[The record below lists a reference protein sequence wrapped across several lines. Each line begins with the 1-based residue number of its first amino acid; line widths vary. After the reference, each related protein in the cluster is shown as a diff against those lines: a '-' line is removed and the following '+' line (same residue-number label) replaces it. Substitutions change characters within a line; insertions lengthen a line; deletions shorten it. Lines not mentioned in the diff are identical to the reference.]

1 MAIARMQCSLPPS
14 PKVPPRGP
22 CLHLAADGER
32 VQPDPLYCPAQTP
45 SSCGCQTIQDW
56 SPLLSQSCGNW
67 CELQRCSLCGHEGL
81 EHWDCCQLGQSG
93 CEAPL
98 QGGSSAWAQPLLC
111 RHVWQRGTELGLTCK
126 FLLLQ
131 FALCHVKRWRA
142 PGPPTG
148 SNNTTAGNT
157 ALRQAGK
164 KVRLRLPPQQ
174 CPLLA
179 QGGTFLPTCGSC
191 GTSSHDIRAAACPSK
206 GTRPRI
212 VLGGTDTCSL

>member
-22 CLHLAADGER
+22 CLHLAADGEH

-67 CELQRCSLCGHEGL
+67 CELQRCSLCGPEGL

-142 PGPPTG
+142 PGPPREAITLLLVTLLLG
-148 SNNTTAGNT
+148 
-157 ALRQAGK
+157 RQARK
-164 KVRLRLPPQQ
+164 FVS
-174 CPLLA
+174 
-179 QGGTFLPTCGSC
+179 GS
-191 GTSSHDIRAAACPSK
+191 
-206 GTRPRI
+206 PRSNAH
-212 VLGGTDTCSL
+212 C